1 MQHAHIN
8 HIACATPLHDQH
20 TAFLESLPF
29 WVESPAM
36 VEKLRQVASNS
47 GIRSRYSVLE
57 AAFGPPGSGAFYPY
71 GQFPGTQARMEAYR
85 RYAPPL
91 AFEAVRKLQAGAGA
105 AAAQPTH
112 LVVTSCTGFYAPSLD
127 VDIIREFGFAPTVK
141 RTFIGFMGC
150 HAGLVGLRAASDIVN
165 ADPTA
170 TVMVVNLELCSL
182 HLQQTTLMDRLISF
196 ILFADGAA
204 ASLVTSKPE
213 GLRIDGTWSH
223 ASLEDAERM
232 AWNIE
237 DHGFAMTLDARL
249 PIRIREFLSRHMEYS
264 GAGRHGVPDGEM
276 LWVVHPGG
284 RLILDSVED
293 AFGLSG
299 TQMAPSRQV
308 LTEYGNMSSASVL
321 FSLRGHLQAASPHHA
336 VSGRALAF
344 GPGLTIEGLN
354 FTKIPAPIRERD
366 SSVAALLQHA

>member
-1 MQHAHIN
+1 MHAHIN
-8 HIACATPLHDQH
+8 HIACATPPHDQH
-20 TAFLESLPF
+20 RAFLESLPF
-29 WVESPAM
+29 WVESPAI
-36 VEKLRQVASNS
+36 VEKLRQVAVNS

-71 GQFPGTQARMEAYR
+71 GQFPGTQARMRAYR

-91 AFEAVRKLQAGAGA
+91 AFEAVRRLQDGAGA
-105 AAAQPTH
+105 AAVQPTH

-150 HAGLVGLRAASDIVN
+150 HAGLVGLRAAADIVN

-170 TVMVVNLELCSL
+170 SVMVVNLELCSL

-237 DHGFAMTLDARL
+237 DSGFAMTLDARL
-249 PIRIREFLSRHMEYS
+249 PIRIREFLARHMEYS
-264 GAGRHGVPDGEM
+264 GQGKGGAADEET
-276 LWVVHPGG
+276 LWAIHPGG
-284 RLILDSVED
+284 RLILDSVQD
-293 AFGLSG
+293 AFGLSDS
-299 TQMAPSRQV
+299 QMAPSRQV
-308 LTEYGNMSSASVL
+308 LAEYGNMSSASVL
-321 FSLRGHLQAASPHHA
+321 FSLRTHLESACPGHALA
-336 VSGRALAF
+336 GRALAF

-354 FTKIPAPIRERD
+354 FSKVPAGVVKRD
-366 SSVAALLQHA
+366 RSPRATLQLR